1 MLHVDACVN
10 LGLKI
15 DLRAISTAEILIS
28 FITKINIGNICF
40 RSISPEVFY
49 KKGALRN
56 FAKFTGEHLYQ
67 ILFFNKVTGWGKKE
81 KKKEALA
88 QVFSCDFGKNS
99 KKTFSYRTPP
109 VAASDVSL
117 YNIYEHKTW
126 TGTCAFSS
134 NNMEHQN
141 IEVNSIPICGCLK
154 CSVWSSGSFGFCQ
167 IFN

>member
-40 RSISPEVFY
+40 RSISPEMFY

-67 ILFFNKVTGWGKKE
+67 ILFFNKVTGWGKKRKE
-81 KKKEALA
+81 KGGSGTG
-88 QVFSCDFGKNS
+88 VFLWFWQK
-99 KKTFSYRTPP
+99 F
-109 VAASDVSL
+109 
-117 YNIYEHKTW
+117 
-126 TGTCAFSS
+126 
-134 NNMEHQN
+134 
-141 IEVNSIPICGCLK
+141 
-154 CSVWSSGSFGFCQ
+154 
-167 IFN
+167 